1 MSLEMTL
8 FSDIN
13 LLVTEGIYQT
23 SDALLQ
29 DAFRSLLRCKPELK
43 NQLALSMY
51 QRGKVSLARAA
62 EIAGVDLESM
72 KEMLQDRGIVR
83 CIATVEET
91 EVIDREVN
99 QVLAIKGWQ
108 P

>member
-1 MSLEMTL
+1 MTVEMTL
-8 FSDIN
+8 LGNVN

-29 DAFRSLLRCKPELK
+29 DAFRSLLRYKPELK
-43 NQLALSMY
+43 TQLALGLY
-51 QRGKVSLARAA
+51 KRGKVSLARAA

-72 KEMLQDRGIVR
+72 KELLQEAGMVR
-83 CIATVEET
+83 CIATVET
-91 EVIDREVN
+91 EVMAQEVN
-99 QVLAIKGWQ
+99 QLVKITGRQ